1 MEKRIAEIVKNS
13 REKLVAALQQA
24 EAEAQAAGLLPDVVD
39 EARTAET
46 TILGA
51 G

>member
-24 EAEAQAAGLLPDVVD
+24 EVEARAGGVLLDEVD
-39 EARTAET
+39 EARAAET
-46 TILGA
+46 AILGA